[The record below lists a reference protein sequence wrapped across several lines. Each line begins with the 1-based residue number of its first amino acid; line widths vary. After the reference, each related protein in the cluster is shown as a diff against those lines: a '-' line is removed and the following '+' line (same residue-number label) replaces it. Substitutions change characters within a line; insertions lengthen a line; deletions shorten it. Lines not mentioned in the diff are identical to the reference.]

1 MWAVVDG
8 IEGGGAVLLVG
19 EDEGKVDFPKKY
31 LPRGTKEG
39 SVLDLSLG
47 LDIKAEQNR
56 ANLLGP

>member
-1 MWAVVDG
+1 MWAVVDR
-8 IEGGGAVLLVG
+8 IEGEVAVLLVG
-19 EDEGKVDFPKKY
+19 EDEVKVDFPKKY